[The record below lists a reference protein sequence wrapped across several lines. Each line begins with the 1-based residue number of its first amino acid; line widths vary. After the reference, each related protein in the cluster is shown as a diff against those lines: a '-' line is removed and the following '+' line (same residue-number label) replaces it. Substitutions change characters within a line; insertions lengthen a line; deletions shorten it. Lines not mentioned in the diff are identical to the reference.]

1 MKGQCH
7 VQPYAY
13 HSPVLGSAASFA
25 VRLGSFAS
33 RRVPLLD
40 LEGLPEHLKR
50 DLGFGAGRETP
61 PRDLL
66 RD

>member
-1 MKGQCH
+1 MSSH
-7 VQPYAY
+7 TLTTRR
-13 HSPVLGSAASFA
+13 SSARPHRSLFGWARFS
-25 VRLGSFAS
+25 S